1 MEEERTMENGP
12 SQAPGYP
19 EALHYR
25 FIPPSLEGLE
35 FVPNFGDIVF
45 RVKGQFL
52 AWGGTAVLERLPSG
66 NVVKTPLP
74 NPYFQREHERHRK
87 SMCIEAIIYE
97 ILKDHPRVP
106 KYLDWDPTTCCLTM
120 EYVENGSLADFL
132 ERNHQSIADS
142 MRRKWARQ
150 AAEGVQLLHHHNI
163 IHSDLSPHNFL
174 VDSNLD
180 LKVSDFAG
188 ASVFGAPGSALPG
201 TRYRD
206 PHVEGYVLRSS
217 DDIFSLGS
225 VIYFIMTGKH
235 PYQDLPSD
243 NVKYL
248 FQCSQFPEVGHLS
261 CGSIIRRCWLLEV
274 DATEVYEYFSRHG

>member
-25 FIPPSLEGLE
+25 FIPPSLEGLN

-45 RVKGQFL
+45 HVKGQFL
-52 AWGGTAVLERLPSG
+52 AWGGTAVLERMPSG
-66 NVVKTPLP
+66 KVVKTPLP
-74 NPYFQREHERHRK
+74 NPYSQREHERHRK
-87 SMCIEAIIYE
+87 SMHIEAIIYE
-97 ILKDHPRVP
+97 ILQDHPRVP
-106 KYLDWDPTTCCLTM
+106 KLMDWDPTTCCLTM
-120 EYVENGSLADFL
+120 EYVENGSIADFIG
-132 ERNHQSIADS
+132 RNHQSITDT
-142 MRRKWARQ
+142 MRSKWARQ
-150 AAEGVQLLHHHNI
+150 AAEGV
-163 IHSDLSPHNFL
+163 
-174 VDSNLD
+174 
-180 LKVSDFAG
+180 SDFAG
-188 ASVFGAPGSALPG
+188 SSVFGAPGSALPG

-206 PHVEGYVLRSS
+206 PRVEGYVLRFS

-235 PYQDLPSD
+235 PYQNLPSD

-248 FQCSQFPEVGHLS
+248 FQRSQFPEVGHLS

-274 DATEVYEYFSRHG
+274 DATEVYEYFIRHR